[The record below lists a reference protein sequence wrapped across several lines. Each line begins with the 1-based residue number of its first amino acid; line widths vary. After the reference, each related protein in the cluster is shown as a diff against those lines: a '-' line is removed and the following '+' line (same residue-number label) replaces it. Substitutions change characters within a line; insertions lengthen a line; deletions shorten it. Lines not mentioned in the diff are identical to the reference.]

1 MLQLNYLFA
10 QYGKKFVRELT
21 DCVRREVGIDGV
33 GYSDLKPA
41 SVRGQTVVRKV
52 KHSRITSE
60 GTKEHYTLPEI
71 KKRSLKSR
79 LNHTFQFRENAFVS
93 DSNDYG
99 LQVAVNP
106 DSYPGGSVTYEDIV
120 AYNDVNSPDVNPEIN
135 KPAPSIF
142 PMGSD
147 ETAKALVESMET
159 YRELGPELERVV
171 EIQLG
176 DGFNK
181 EIDKIGPI
189 HIQIGG

>member
-41 SVRGQTVVRKV
+41 SVRGQIVIKTRKQV
-52 KHSRITSE
+52 KKDQKQAPSAPIRT
-60 GTKEHYTLPEI
+60 TAP
-71 KKRSLKSR
+71 RSLKTR